1 MSKLDLGLV
10 RNKESFMKKKKH
22 TGTNGNYHS
31 SINNFENFCMERF
44 GKADIIE
51 SLKKN
56 SDMEVLDF
64 IQSWIDWNDKL
75 NPSTVL
81 NMFSRIKKY
90 LHHRGIKLHPQDI
103 KEELEFRRA
112 SQEEL
117 YPLTLENIQSILKEM
132 RHKNKVL
139 FICQLSSLMR
149 IGEMVQL
156 KKKHLILEH
165 KNIIAKL
172 PPTITKFSKGRTTFF
187 SKEAS
192 KLLRPMLK
200 SLGDDDL
207 IFATNHNVRH
217 AEINTEQI
225 LNRVLDK
232 IGLGQRYE
240 SNGRYKINTHSFRAY
255 GITKLS
261 RHDPNFTKKIAGQKG
276 YLLQYDRMDDEK
288 KLELYQK
295 FEVDLIIDNTEK
307 LKLENQMKDR
317 TITELEENKATIQ
330 KLKKNQDNITKTLD
344 MMVTSL
350 WDKTKDRDIMK
361 EDIEQYKEIIA
372 LRLDND
378 PQYAQV
384 MKELMLKRPGIPEE
398 LKKRINRI

>member
-1 MSKLDLGLV
+1 VSKLDLGLV
-10 RNKESFMKKKKH
+10 RNKESFLKKKKH
-22 TGTNGNYHS
+22 TGTNSNYHS
-31 SINNFENFCMERF
+31 SINNFENFCMEKYA
-44 GKADIIE
+44 KADIIE

-56 SDMEVLDF
+56 TDEEIIDF
-64 IQSWIDWNDKL
+64 LQAWIDYNDKL

-117 YPLTLENIQSILKEM
+117 YPLSLENIQSILKEM

-192 KLLRPMLK
+192 NLLRPILK

-240 SNGRYKINTHSFRAY
+240 SNGRYKINTHSWRAY
-255 GITKLS
+255 GITKIS
-261 RHDPNFTKKIAGQKG
+261 RHDPNFAKKLAGQKG
-276 YLLQYDRMDDEK
+276 YLLQYDRMTDEK

-307 LKLENQMKDR
+307 LKLENEKK
-317 TITELEENKATIQ
+317 TKEITELEVKNERIDA
-330 KLKKNQDNITKTLD
+330 LEKKI
-344 MMVTSL
+344 
-350 WDKTKDRDIMK
+350 
-361 EDIEQYKEIIA
+361 
-372 LRLDND
+372 
-378 PQYAQV
+378 
-384 MKELMLKRPGIPEE
+384 EE
-398 LKKRINRI
+398 LEVPTRLLKGAIDTGLITVKETNDGFSLKVVDKSKK

>member
-10 RNKESFMKKKKH
+10 RNKESFLKKKKH
-22 TGTNGNYHS
+22 TGTNSNYNS

-44 GKADIIE
+44 GSADIIE

-56 SDMEVLDF
+56 TDTEVIDF
-64 IQSWIDWNDKL
+64 LQSWIDWNDKL

-103 KEELEFRRA
+103 KEELEFRTA
-112 SQEEL
+112 SEEEL
-117 YPLTLENIQSILKEM
+117 YPLTLENIQNIIKEM

-156 KKKHLILEH
+156 KKKHLILDH

-192 KLLRPMLK
+192 RLLRPMLK

-207 IFATNHNVRH
+207 IFAANPIVRH
-217 AEINTEQI
+217 AEINAEQI
-225 LNRVLDK
+225 LSRVLDK

-255 GITKLS
+255 GITTVS
-261 RHDPNFTKKIAGQKG
+261 RHDPNFAKKIAGQKG
-276 YLLQYDRMDDEK
+276 YLLQYDRMDDDT

-295 FEVDLIIDNTEK
+295 FEIDLIIDNTEK
-307 LKLENQMKDR
+307 LKLENEKKAEK
-317 TITELEENKATIQ
+317 ITELENQ
-330 KLKKNQDNITKTLD
+330 KIEIANLQKNQENITKTLD
-344 MMVTSL
+344 TMMSSL
-350 WDKTKDRDIMK
+350 MEKTKDRDLMK
-361 EDIEQYKEIIA
+361 EDIEQYKEIVT
-372 LRLDND
+372 LRMDND
-378 PQYAQV
+378 PQYVQA
-384 MKELMLKRPGIPEE
+384 MKELLLKRPGLPEE
-398 LKKRINRI
+398 LKKRISEL